1 MDGLCTVA
9 GGSGLAISFV
19 ALFCGLGYF
28 DCDMG
33 AMAACIA
40 AIALVAT
47 AIESLPVSHKLDDNL
62 SVPGAVALMGFLL
75 RSAMAAV

>member
-1 MDGLCTVA
+1 M
-9 GGSGLAISFV
+9 AISFV

-33 AMAACIA
+33 AMAANIA
-40 AIALVAT
+40 AIALIAT
-47 AIESLPVSHKLDDNL
+47 AIESLPVNNKLDDNI

-75 RSAMAAV
+75 RSAMVAV